1 MRRKGVRILLITL
14 AVLLALPLGAFAFV
28 YFAFDMPSWQ
38 RLSPE
43 KLENLMQTSTV
54 YDQSGT
60 LVASLA
66 GAENRTVVPLSR
78 VPEQVK
84 NAFIAA
90 EDLRFYTHSG
100 FDVVRMAG
108 ALFSNLKS
116 GGIREGASTITQQ
129 LVKLTHLSS
138 ERTWRRKFEELYLA
152 YCLEQDYSKDE
163 ILEMYLN
170 TIYFGRGAYGIQAAA
185 QAYYG
190 VDVEELTLEQA
201 ASLAAA
207 IKAPSAYAP
216 HLYPEANRSRRTY
229 ILRTMAENGMI
240 SDQQAQEA
248 IDTSVW
254 VLAQEEKTQSY
265 GWFVDAALSD
275 AEEILGISAGAL
287 LGGGYEIHTTL
298 DSSLQACADT
308 LYADA
313 SLFPA
318 NAADGTQVESAFV
331 CVDAH
336 TGAVAALVGGRDYT
350 VRRGLNRAT
359 QMRRQPGSA
368 LKPLCVYG
376 PALERGY
383 TAASLLLDAPE
394 DFGGYT
400 PRNSNGRYYGAVTLR
415 SALSRSLNVPAVRLL
430 QEIGFDAAES
440 YLSRLGI
447 TLESDDRNLSLALG
461 SMAHGVTPLQLAGA
475 YAAFA
480 EGGVYR
486 EPYLIDRILES
497 DGSVVYTHEDAP
509 ARIATEQNAYLLTS
523 LLTSVVT
530 SGTGTRLRDT
540 GVPVAAKTGTVSMDT
555 GNRDIWTAAYTR
567 EYAVAV
573 WMGYDTT
580 TQTHRIASGTTGG
593 SFPASL
599 ASAFFKKIYAGRESA
614 GFSVPEGLT
623 WLTLDTLASKT
634 TGNVLLASD
643 LTPSAYRQG
652 EVFLASNHPTQVS
665 TYWNAP
671 APPGDL
677 TLSYDPEG
685 NPTLSFTATAY
696 GRYRLE
702 REHDGEVL
710 TLLEQTAQAG
720 EAAAFTDVE
729 AEPGVTYIYRVVP
742 ISEPLLQ
749 EGTLLQGESVS
760 LLAQSRR
767 RTPTWFERLFGTRE
781 DADKAEREDADEAG
795 RDTGEDDENNE
806 KDENGENSA
815 PEAASDGR
823 EASPEENLFSFW
835 GQRR

>member
-1 MRRKGVRILLITL
+1 MRKKGVRIFFITL
-14 AVLLALPLGAFAFV
+14 ILLLALPFGAFAFI

-43 KLENLMQTSTV
+43 KLENLMQTSSV
-54 YDQSGT
+54 YDSAGT
-60 LVASLA
+60 RIASLA

-78 VPEQVK
+78 VPENVK

-90 EDLRFYTHSG
+90 EDLRFYQHSG

-108 ALFSNLKS
+108 ALLSNLKS

-129 LVKLTHLSS
+129 LVKLTHLTS
-138 ERTWRRKFEELYLA
+138 ERTWRRKFEEIYLA

-170 TIYFGRGAYGIQAAA
+170 TIYFGRCAYGIQAAA

-190 VDVEELTLEQA
+190 VDVEALTLPQA

-216 HLYPEANRSRRTY
+216 HLYPENNRNRRSY

-240 SDQQAQEA
+240 SEQAAQEA

-254 VLAQEEKTQSY
+254 VIVQEDPGASH
-265 GWFVDAALSD
+265 GWFVDAALTE
-275 AEEILGISAGAL
+275 AEKILGITSGAL
-287 LGGGYEIHTTL
+287 LSGGYEIHTTL
-298 DSSLQACADT
+298 DAALQAHADA

-313 SLFPA
+313 SLFPK
-318 NAADGTQVESAFV
+318 NAADGTPVESAFV
-331 CVDAH
+331 CVDAN

-383 TAASLLLDAPE
+383 TTASLLWDEPE

-400 PRNSNGRYYGAVTLR
+400 PRNSSGRYYGAVTIR
-415 SALSRSLNVPAVRLL
+415 TALSRSLNIPAVRLL
-430 QEIGFDAAES
+430 QEIGLDASQA
-440 YLSRLGI
+440 YLERFGI
-447 TLESDDRNLSLALG
+447 PLESGDRNLSLALG
-461 SMAHGVTPLQLAGA
+461 SMAHGVTPLQLAAAYGA
-475 YAAFA
+475 LAG
-480 EGGVYR
+480 EGVYR
-486 EPYLIDRILES
+486 QPYLIQRILSS
-497 DGSVVYTHEDAP
+497 DGAVLYAHTDAP
-509 ARIATEQNAYLLTS
+509 TRVISEQNAYLLTS
-523 LLTSVVT
+523 LLSSVVT

-540 GVPVAAKTGTVSMDT
+540 GVPTAAKTGTVSMDS

-567 EYAVAV
+567 EYALCV

-580 TQTHRIASGTTGG
+580 TDTHRIPSGTTGG

-599 ASAFFKKIYAGRESA
+599 ASAFIKKAYAGRESA
-614 GFSVPEGLT
+614 GFAVPQGMT
-623 WLTLDTLASKT
+623 WLTLDTLASKS
-634 TGNVLLASD
+634 TGSVLLASN

-665 TYWNAP
+665 DYWDAP

-677 TLSYDPEG
+677 TLSYDPDG

-702 REHDGEVL
+702 REQDSDAVV
-710 TLLEQTAQAG
+710 LLEQTAQRG
-720 EAAAFTDVE
+720 EAISYTDTQ
-729 AEPGVTYIYRVVP
+729 AEPGLTYVYRVVP
-742 ISEPLLQ
+742 ISERLWQ

-760 LLAQSRR
+760 MLAQSRR
-767 RTPTWFERLFGTRE
+767 RAPTWLDRLLGPWDTADDDAEKSAPAETPGARDEE
-781 DADKAEREDADEAG
+781 DAI
-795 RDTGEDDENNE
+795 NE
-806 KDENGENSA
+806 GKKT
-815 PEAASDGR
+815 
-823 EASPEENLFSFW
+823 NLFSLW
-835 GQRR
+835 GW